1 MAWQDPVTTWSN
13 GNRFTYND
21 MNRIAGNVNF
31 LYPSANLKDDYTQ
44 NDFLT
49 TTQWSALTSALQ
61 DLIVTTGLSA
71 EIPGEAMTADTIND
85 IESLTQDLYDRI
97 GLNNAQVVANIYT
110 GDDLYAAATGQ
121 YTDVAENYTRGV

>member
-1 MAWQDPVTTWSN
+1 MAWQTPYTTWSN
-13 GNRFTYND
+13 GNRFTYDD
-21 MNRIAGNVNF
+21 MNRIAGNVNY
-31 LYPSANLKDDYTQ
+31 LYPAASLKADYTN
-44 NDFLT
+44 NDILT
-49 TTQWSALTSALQ
+49 TTQWAALLSALQ

-85 IESLTQDLYDRI
+85 IESLTQTLYDRI
-97 GLNNAQVVANIYT
+97 GLNNAQAVANIYT